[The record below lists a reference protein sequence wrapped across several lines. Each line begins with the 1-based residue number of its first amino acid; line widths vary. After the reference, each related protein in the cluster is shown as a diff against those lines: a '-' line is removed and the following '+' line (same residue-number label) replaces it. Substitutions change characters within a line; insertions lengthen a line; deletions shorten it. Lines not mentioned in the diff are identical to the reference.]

1 MLSNWALV
9 GLGGACGAVLRYAVS
24 VSLPSEGFP
33 WATLTVNLV
42 GSLMLGALT
51 ALVAT
56 QAMSE
61 QHALLLGI
69 GVLGSFTTL
78 STFSVEAVTLAN
90 EAKWASL
97 GAYVVLTGVLA
108 PLLALVGW
116 KGAEALA

>member
-1 MLSNWALV
+1 MLSNWVLV

-42 GSLMLGALT
+42 GSLLLGALT

-56 QAMSE
+56 QTMSE

-78 STFSVEAVTLAN
+78 STFSVEAVTMAS

-97 GAYVVLTGVLA
+97 GVYVLLTSVLA

-116 KGAEALA
+116 KGAEAFA